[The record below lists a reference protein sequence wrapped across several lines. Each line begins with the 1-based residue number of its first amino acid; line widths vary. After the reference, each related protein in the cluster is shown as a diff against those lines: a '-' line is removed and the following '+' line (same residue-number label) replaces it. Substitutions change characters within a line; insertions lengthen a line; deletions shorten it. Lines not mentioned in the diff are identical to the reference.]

1 MRNRL
6 TEYAHSIL
14 HKRLRHAM
22 MSLYE
27 WEGPMERYQI
37 QSKDCLLQV
46 YACGRFDRGTA
57 IIFLHGGPGSGAQ
70 AIMELPAFRALEE
83 DALCIHFDQRGS
95 GASSYDLKKGLCID
109 TLTNDVLRVIQDTR
123 SRWSVKRL
131 YVWGGSFGGCLA
143 ALCLER
149 FAQELTGCIL
159 SSPAISFSR
168 SQLLEQFESMS
179 AAFRVR
185 MKELPQKAEDPPTPE
200 ALFAM
205 EDFRAFIYSADN
217 PSKSLRHICAMSSWF
232 FQHSFHGLFDACEV
246 PLLILQGKD
255 DPVCSWRTLYDE
267 LAACERKTIIKR
279 FYEHSGHEVFTDQ
292 RDAFLKEIRAFLKE
306 EPVC

>member
-1 MRNRL
+1 
-6 TEYAHSIL
+6 
-14 HKRLRHAM
+14 
-22 MSLYE
+22 
-27 WEGPMERYQI
+27 
-37 QSKDCLLQV
+37 
-46 YACGRFDRGTA
+46 
-57 IIFLHGGPGSGAQ
+57 
-70 AIMELPAFRALEE
+70 
-83 DALCIHFDQRGS
+83 
-95 GASSYDLKKGLCID
+95 
-109 TLTNDVLRVIQDTR
+109 
-123 SRWSVKRL
+123 
-131 YVWGGSFGGCLA
+131 
-143 ALCLER
+143 
-149 FAQELTGCIL
+149 
-159 SSPAISFSR
+159 
-168 SQLLEQFESMS
+168 MS

-279 FYEHSGHEVFTDQ
+279 FYEHCGHEVFTDQ

>member
-1 MRNRL
+1 
-6 TEYAHSIL
+6 
-14 HKRLRHAM
+14 
-22 MSLYE
+22 
-27 WEGPMERYQI
+27 MERYQI

-149 FAQELTGCIL
+149 FAQELTGFVCDGG
-159 SSPAISFSR
+159 FSC
-168 SQLLEQFESMS
+168 L
-179 AAFRVR
+179 
-185 MKELPQKAEDPPTPE
+185 
-200 ALFAM
+200 
-205 EDFRAFIYSADN
+205 Y
-217 PSKSLRHICAMSSWF
+217 
-232 FQHSFHGLFDACEV
+232 
-246 PLLILQGKD
+246 LQ
-255 DPVCSWRTLYDE
+255 CRQS
-267 LAACERKTIIKR
+267 I
-279 FYEHSGHEVFTDQ
+279 
-292 RDAFLKEIRAFLKE
+292 
-306 EPVC
+306 